1 MPNRVATPSIF
12 PLFIDPIF
20 APTEPL
26 DPDLHSAYNAAASC
40 ACLTWEAYLELLHTL
55 PALGSVPSVSLSS
68 ALALTPALAPALD
81 KLAMLRGHREEFRVA
96 VHRAAQPLLDARKGL
111 GGVGP
116 GRLPTEH
123 LRALQVADDLH
134 SAIWQAADPEGWGR
148 QLSDPTARL
157 DAQSIVRQALAVSQR
172 LQGMVI
178 PDANRLVW
186 DIQKEAISAQ
196 KERNAKRQETVKPP
210 ADLDKQTKGT
220 GERRSRGGKPPLEKS
235 NRLKFQVYERI
246 HREHQPGAEYI
257 EVVKRLKDDK
267 DFMQQVADA
276 GLKKLDTLL
285 VKNALTC
292 IKAKRMPSQARNKQ
306 QTDPV

>member
-1 MPNRVATPSIF
+1 M
-12 PLFIDPIF
+12 
-20 APTEPL
+20 
-26 DPDLHSAYNAAASC
+26 
-40 ACLTWEAYLELLHTL
+40 
-55 PALGSVPSVSLSS
+55 PSVSLSS
-68 ALALTPALAPALD
+68 ALAAPRRHWRRRWTNSLCCGDIGKSFELLCIVLRNLCWTRARGLAAL
-81 KLAMLRGHREEFRVA
+81 
-96 VHRAAQPLLDARKGL
+96 
-111 GGVGP
+111 GP
-116 GRLPTEH
+116 EDFPPNTC
-123 LRALQVADDLH
+123 ALQVADDLH

-246 HREHQPGAEYI
+246 HREHQPGEYI